1 MSVMRKISIVIPV
14 YNTEKYLKLSVD
26 SVLSQSYQDW
36 ELILVD
42 DGSKDGSGAICDKYA
57 SEDSRIKVYHT
68 VNQGVTAARGYGVE
82 QSTGEWICFLDA
94 DDTLA
99 DDALQVMLGKSA
111 DCDIVIGNKRIVSG
125 NDVTEEWMNQDDRQ
139 LQAVE
144 FLDGLIRNKISQY
157 ITGRIFRRI
166 LFDLSLI
173 HI

>member
-144 FLDGLIRNKISQY
+144 FW
-157 ITGRIFRRI
+157 TG
-166 LFDLSLI
+166 
-173 HI
+173 